1 MEKTIKNKKINEF
14 VLYCTGPSGLF
25 FVSSK
30 ELKKVDDISAL
41 GIKIKFI
48 TLFWDKLA
56 LKTNKISVLI

>member
-1 MEKTIKNKKINEF
+1 MEKTIKNKKINEC

-30 ELKKVDDISAL
+30 ELKKVDISAL

-48 TLFWDKLA
+48 TLFWDKIA
-56 LKTNKISVLI
+56 LKTNIISVLI